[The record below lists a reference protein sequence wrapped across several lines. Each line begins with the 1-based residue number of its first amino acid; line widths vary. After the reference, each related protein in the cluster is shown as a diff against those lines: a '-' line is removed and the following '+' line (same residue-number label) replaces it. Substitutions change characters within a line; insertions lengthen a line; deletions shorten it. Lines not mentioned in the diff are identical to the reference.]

1 MTRIPPAEQLGQL
14 AEQLAMG
21 ARQGTEAEDLTST
34 LVRLG
39 ARVVAGIKWVKTAEA
54 KLLEIAE

>member
-21 ARQGTEAEDLTST
+21 ARQGTD
-34 LVRLG
+34 VRANLKG
-39 ARVVAGIKWVKTAEA
+39 DH
-54 KLLEIAE
+54 